1 GSGAW
6 RRAPEGKWRLTE
18 DGLTRLLSV
27 QAGILDTVAP
37 LVADGGTLAYAT
49 CSMLAAENAAQIEGF
64 LGRHAG
70 WQVVTQRQFLPRD
83 GGDGFFM
90 ACLTRTT

>member
-1 GSGAW
+1 M
-6 RRAPEGKWRLTE
+6 
-18 DGLTRLLSV
+18 
-27 QAGILDTVAP
+27 AP

-49 CSMLAAENAAQIEGF
+49 CSMLAPENAAQIEGF

-90 ACLTRTT
+90 ACLTRTA

>member
-1 GSGAW
+1 MVSKSSGWMKGSPSS
-6 RRAPEGKWRLTE
+6 R
-18 DGLTRLLSV
+18 S
-27 QAGILDTVAP
+27 
-37 LVADGGTLAYAT
+37 TLT
-49 CSMLAAENAAQIEGF
+49 CSMLAPENAAQVESF

-90 ACLTRTT
+90 ACLTRTA